1 MNAITLFLSDGTP
14 VDPHL
19 CGKCRRIWESR
30 DSAERC
36 CTCSFCG
43 MYCDWGEGVTHDDC
57 RTRRSIEVD
66 SRKLAEATLVA
77 EYRGPFVVKGRFY
90 HDVEELFGRF
100 SEDELPEFG
109 FCCDEVPAHI
119 DISDVIES
127 VSCQMRGDWE
137 EQPCEELEDGIA
149 AWNKANEDNS
159 AYFECGDRKW
169 SKAGLL
175 EQLANGRLS

>member
-1 MNAITLFLSDGTP
+1 M
-14 VDPHL
+14 
-19 CGKCRRIWESR
+19 
-30 DSAERC
+30 
-36 CTCSFCG
+36 
-43 MYCDWGEGVTHDDC
+43 
-57 RTRRSIEVD
+57 
-66 SRKLAEATLVA
+66 A